1 VSNTGTNPHLTPNEA
16 RAVLSLSASDEWP
29 IFKDYMIRLNGISTK
44 ACRTAKEDQRFY
56 QGSDLTLTE
65 LVRIEEKAKNIL
77 GGS

>member
-1 VSNTGTNPHLTPNEA
+1 MGSTGTDPHLSTSEA
-16 RAVLSLSASDEWP
+16 RAVLALSASDEWAL
-29 IFKDYMIRLNGISTK
+29 FKDYLIRLNGISTK

-65 LVRIEEKAKNIL
+65 LVRIEEKAKHIL